1 MTTREDRNTPPR
13 VHRVDRPD
21 GKSQAHQQAEA
32 GRYRTA
38 DELDAFDDRG
48 QGSEH
53 MQAQGRSDEDTRP

>member
-1 MTTREDRNTPPR
+1 MSTERDDQTPPR

-32 GRYRTA
+32 GRCHTA

-48 QGSEH
+48 QGSERS
-53 MQAQGRSDEDTRP
+53 QAQGRADEAPRD

>member
-1 MTTREDRNTPPR
+1 MTTDRDDQTPPR
-13 VHRVDRPD
+13 VHRVDRAD

-48 QGSEH
+48 QGS
-53 MQAQGRSDEDTRP
+53 QRSQVQGRGGEDRRD